1 MERASEFLQGS
12 VRLADIASM
21 GSAYNPAAWTGFFS
35 AEVGASAA
43 LAGLIFV
50 AVSINLGQ
58 IVKLKQLVSRS
69 AKALLSLM
77 AVLFS
82 SSLCLIPDLSGV
94 ILGYELAALGVVIWA
109 GTTFSQYGAAHRN
122 RYVDAKTKVF
132 HFVLTELS
140 AIPFVAGGLSL
151 AWGFGGG
158 LYWLA
163 AGTVFSLANA
173 LFDAWVLLIE
183 IQR

>member
-1 MERASEFLQGS
+1 ME
-12 VRLADIASM
+12 
-21 GSAYNPAAWTGFFS
+21 SAYNPAAWTGFFS
-35 AEVGASAA
+35 AEVGASAG

-50 AVSINLGQ
+50 AVSINLAQ
-58 IVKLKQLVSRS
+58 IVKETHLVSRS

-77 AVLFS
+77 GVLFA
-82 SSLCLIPDLSGV
+82 SSLCLVPDMSRG
-94 ILGYELAALGVVIWA
+94 ILGYELTALGVAIWV
-109 GTTFSQYGAAHRN
+109 GTSLSQYGAARRN
-122 RYVDAKTKVF
+122 LYVGTKTKVF

-140 AIPFVAGGLSL
+140 SVPFVLGGLSL
-151 AWGFGGG
+151 VRGFGGG

-163 AGTVFSLANA
+163 AGAIFSLANA

>member
-1 MERASEFLQGS
+1 
-12 VRLADIASM
+12 M
-21 GSAYNPAAWTGFFS
+21 GAAYNPAAWSGFFS

-50 AVSINLGQ
+50 AVSINLAQ

-77 AVLFS
+77 AVLFA
-82 SSLCLIPDLSGV
+82 SSLCLVPELSRS
-94 ILGYELAALGVVIWA
+94 ILGYELTALGIVIWA
-109 GTTFSQYGAAHRN
+109 ATTLSQYGAARKN
-122 RYVDAKTKVF
+122 LYVDAKTKVF
-132 HFVLTELS
+132 HFVLTEIS
-140 AIPFVAGGLSL
+140 AIPFVAGGISL
-151 AWGFGGG
+151 AWGSGGG

>member
-1 MERASEFLQGS
+1 
-12 VRLADIASM
+12 M
-21 GSAYNPAAWTGFFS
+21 GSAYNPADWTGFFS
-35 AEVGASAA
+35 AEVGASAG

-50 AVSINLGQ
+50 AVSINLAQ
-58 IVKLKQLVSRS
+58 IVKETHLVSRS

-77 AVLFS
+77 GVLFA
-82 SSLCLIPDLSGV
+82 SSLCLVPDMPRV
-94 ILGYELAALGVVIWA
+94 ILGWELTALGVAIWA
-109 GTTFSQYGAAHRN
+109 GTTFSQYGAARKN
-122 RYVDAKTKVF
+122 RYVGTKTKFF

-140 AIPFVAGGLSL
+140 SIPFVIGGLSL
-151 AWGFGGG
+151 VRESGGG

>member
-1 MERASEFLQGS
+1 
-12 VRLADIASM
+12 M
-21 GSAYNPAAWTGFFS
+21 GSAYNPAAWSGFFS
-35 AEVGASAA
+35 AEVGASAG

-50 AVSINLGQ
+50 AVSINLAQ
-58 IVKLKQLVSRS
+58 IVKQKQLVSRS

-77 AVLFS
+77 GVLFC
-82 SSLCLIPDLSGV
+82 SSLCLIPDLSPLV
-94 ILGYELAALGVVIWA
+94 LGCELTALGVVMWA
-109 GTTFSQYGAAHRN
+109 GTTLSQYGAARKN
-122 RYVDAKTKVF
+122 LYVGMKEKFF
-132 HFVLTELS
+132 HFVFTEIS
-140 AIPFVAGGLSL
+140 AIPFMVAGLSL
-151 AWGFGGG
+151 ARGSGGG